1 MLAGLD
7 RAPQRG
13 ANPMNAAD
21 AASAKMLCEPQ
32 ARDASGG
39 SIFKTKIAAYADP
52 IEWRASALSLSFKYS
67 KVQRLRSL
75 TGSKSAGSA
84 G

>member
-7 RAPQRG
+7 CAPQRG

-21 AASAKMLCEPQ
+21 ATSAKMVCEPQ

-52 IEWRASALSLSFKYS
+52 IEWRAPVLSLSFKYS
-67 KVQRLRSL
+67 KVQLVLFRAMAN
-75 TGSKSAGSA
+75 SAGSA
-84 G
+84 V

>member
-7 RAPQRG
+7 CAPQRG
-13 ANPMNAAD
+13 AYPMNGVD
-21 AASAKMLCEPQ
+21 ATSAKIVCEPQ

>member
-7 RAPQRG
+7 RASQRG

-21 AASAKMLCEPQ
+21 AASAKMVCEPQ

-39 SIFKTKIAAYADP
+39 SIFKTKIAAYANS

-67 KVQRLRSL
+67 KVQLVLFRAMAN
-75 TGSKSAGSA
+75 SAGSA
-84 G
+84 V

>member
-39 SIFKTKIAAYADP
+39 SIFKTKIAAFVHP
-52 IEWRASALSLSFKYS
+52 EERCVPALSLSFKYS